1 MRNNKMSSESTVTEQ
16 DPDANAQQHPQG
28 QSADHLDFDP
38 DLNVDGMSHSPLSRF
53 LGLFGFGK

>member
-1 MRNNKMSSESTVTEQ
+1 MSSESTVTEQ
-16 DPDANAQQHPQG
+16 DPDANAQQLAQG